1 MIQQTIDVL
10 KKFEG
15 FSSRAYWDVNAY
27 RIGYGSDTITS
38 PNGSFKKVKKGD
50 QITKEQA
57 DLDLARRIPEFEK
70 VIIRQVGFDAWNK
83 LPDQAKAGLI
93 SFAYNYGSIAKK
105 SLREAIVRG
114 NLNEIADTLVTS
126 TLNDNAKLSQ
136 NVREALKARRRYEA
150 ELIRT
155 AQPTILSAKIDIKKI
170 LGLVLIAGALTY
182 LEKNIRK

>member
-1 MIQQTIDVL
+1 VITQAVDVL

-15 FSSRAYWDVNAY
+15 FSAKAYWDVNAY

-38 PNGSFKKVKKGD
+38 SNGSVRSVKKND
-50 QITKEQA
+50 VITKQQA

-70 VIIRQVGFDAWNK
+70 VIIKQVGAEAWNK

-105 SLREAIVRG
+105 SLRDAIKTG
-114 NLNEIADTLVTS
+114 DLNLIADTLVSS
-126 TLNDNAKLSQ
+126 TYNDNAKLSSS
-136 NVREALKARRRYEA
+136 VRTALRNRRKYEA

-155 AQPTILSAKIDIKKI
+155 AKPNIISAGISIKTILGASLLAVAFSLLSKYIK
-170 LGLVLIAGALTY
+170 A
-182 LEKNIRK
+182 